1 MAESKKIS
9 NKTIIFL
16 NFTTHMVTDTYACFI
31 VGLIPIITARLEL
44 SLFLVS
50 ILTAV
55 NFMSC
60 NLTQP
65 AFGYFSD
72 KYGTKYFLIIGPLVA
87 SIFISVVGV
96 LPSYWYILVFLFLGN
111 LGVAAIHPPTAAS
124 ASHFGGSRKGLSNSI
139 ISLGGILGF
148 SVGSLFIVFIINK
161 IGLNFVPLAAMP
173 GIILSMVLI
182 RFAPF
187 MHVKKIKKAP
197 VGFLKRFKSIKKSK
211 LALLSL
217 MLFTAY
223 SREITVQSMFTFM
236 PLYFTGK
243 GVGLIN
249 FGYIILAFLVIGGIG
264 GLFAGYYSDRIRK
277 RTAVIQA
284 ALITSVPLFYMMFK
298 VQLNMSI
305 FLFIAAGFFAI
316 STLPLCIRVV
326 QDIFPGNV
334 SLASSLIIGVSTGTA
349 AATLMLIGKIA
360 DNIGMIK
367 TINYVLIMPVLAVLL
382 LFLFP
387 YIKTKSLHS

>member
-1 MAESKKIS
+1 MAGTNKIS
-9 NKTIIFL
+9 NRTAIFL
-16 NFTTHMVTDTYACFI
+16 NFTTHMITDTYACFI
-31 VGLIPIITARLEL
+31 IGLIPIITEKLEL

-55 NFMSC
+55 NFVAC

-72 KYGTKYFLIIGPLVA
+72 KYGIKYFLIIGPLVA
-87 SIFISVVGV
+87 SIFISIVGI
-96 LPSYWYILVFLFLGN
+96 LPSYWLILTFLFLGN

-124 ASHFGGSRKGLSNSI
+124 ARHFGGSRKGLSNSI

-161 IGLNFVPLAAMP
+161 IGLNFVPLAAVP
-173 GIILSMVLI
+173 GVILSMMLI

-187 MHVKKIKKAP
+187 MYVKKAKKAP
-197 VGFLKRFKSIKKSK
+197 VGFLSRFKRIKKSK
-211 LALLSL
+211 LVLLSL
-217 MLFTAY
+217 MLLTAY
-223 SREITVQSMFTFM
+223 CREITVQSMFTFM
-236 PLYFTGK
+236 PLYFTGR
-243 GVGLIN
+243 GVELIN
-249 FGYIILAFLVIGGIG
+249 FGYIILAFMVIGGIG
-264 GLFAGYYSDRIRK
+264 GLFAGYYSDKIRK

-284 ALITSVPLFYMMFK
+284 ALIISVPLFYMMFK
-298 VQLNMSI
+298 VQLNISI
-305 FLFIAAGFFAI
+305 VLFITAGFFAI

-367 TINYVLIMPVLAVLL
+367 TINYVLIFPVIAILL

-387 YIKTKSLHS
+387 YIKKRHS

>member
-1 MAESKKIS
+1 MAESMKIS
-9 NKTIIFL
+9 NKTILFL

-55 NFMSC
+55 NFMSSS
-60 NLTQP
+60 LTQP
-65 AFGYFSD
+65 AYGYFSD
-72 KYGTKYFLIIGPLVA
+72 KYGTKYFLIIGQLVA
-87 SIFISVVGV
+87 SIFISMVGV
-96 LPSYWYILVFLFLGN
+96 LPSYWHILVFLFLGN

-211 LALLSL
+211 LVLLSL

-223 SREITVQSMFTFM
+223 SREIAVQSMFTFM

-243 GVGLIN
+243 GVELIN

-349 AATLMLIGKIA
+349 AATLMLIGKVA

>member
-1 MAESKKIS
+1 MAESRKIS

-55 NFMSC
+55 NFMSSS
-60 NLTQP
+60 LTQP

-243 GVGLIN
+243 GVELIN

-349 AATLMLIGKIA
+349 AATLMLIGKVA